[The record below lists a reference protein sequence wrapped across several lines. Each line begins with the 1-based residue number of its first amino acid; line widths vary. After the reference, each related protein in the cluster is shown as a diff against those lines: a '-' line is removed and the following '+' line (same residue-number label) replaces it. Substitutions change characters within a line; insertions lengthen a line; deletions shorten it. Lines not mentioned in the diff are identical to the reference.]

1 MEVGEM
7 VRLFA
12 PLQRVDDEARMVYG
26 VFVSDTPVTEYGDT
40 QVVLDWEATRA
51 AVEAWRAWGNIR
63 EMHGLVAAG
72 VAREITLDEEQHV
85 GRVGAFVVDDP
96 AWKKVKAGVYKG
108 FSVGLNPR
116 KWELSEAREDPVR
129 VTDYEIVEV
138 SLVDRPKDPTSVIEV
153 WRVSGVET
161 AALPEIVSATA
172 AEEVASAATEG
183 GATVVILER
192 VWALAM
198 GDTVVPESPEEALA
212 LLRAALAPEPVVVHE
227 PEPETPPELQR
238 ALEAQATFGITL
250 EAHGVTLG
258 AQAADIAELR
268 EELQRVA
275 TALAVALERVKQLE
289 EMPVQ
294 PAVQRRGEPSV
305 ELSARIAELE
315 RVIRARK
322 LAPETPEVRE
332 LARLYQQQRMQ

>member
-1 MEVGEM
+1 M

-72 VAREITLDEEQHV
+72 VAREITLDEERHV

-116 KWELSEAREDPVR
+116 KWEISEAREDPVR

-161 AALPEIVSATA
+161 TELPASESAPAIA
-172 AEEVASAATEG
+172 AEEVASAAIEG
-183 GATVVILER
+183 GATVSILER

-198 GDTVVPESPEEALA
+198 GETAVPEDPEAALA
-212 LLRAALAPEPVVVHE
+212 CLRAALAPEPVVVTE
-227 PEPETPPELQR
+227 PVAPETPPELQR
-238 ALEAQATFGITL
+238 ALEAQVTFGATL
-250 EAHGVTLG
+250 EAHGMTLG
-258 AQAADIAELR
+258 AQAVDIADLR
-268 EELQRVA
+268 EEVQRVA
-275 TALAVALERVKQLE
+275 TALAVALERVRQLE
-289 EMPVQ
+289 ETPVQ
-294 PAVQRRGEPSV
+294 PAVQRRGEPNV
-305 ELSARIAELE
+305 EIATRIGELE
-315 RVIRARK
+315 RLIRARK